1 MMPEVTEVERSVANE
16 DQLMSCGW

>member
-1 MMPEVTEVERSVANE
+1 MPEVTEVERSVANE